1 MEPGGA
7 APGNS
12 VEFAAGAAPGA
23 LHSSVSFPLYFAP
36 GRGSAG
42 LRTCS
47 RGATPGSG
55 VEGRLWAR
63 LRRACDCCSA
73 LRRRPLGVASAALRL
88 LRHRDEPGRGP
99 WLLMRRSVGAG
110 AASVLVGARP
120 RAASMGA
127 GTARGPRIGGRHT
140 PSVSRVRG
148 RIAPE
153 FAGATLRLRSPCRV
167 EEL

>member
-1 MEPGGA
+1 MPRSKERCGA
-7 APGNS
+7 CWPSA
-12 VEFAAGAAPGA
+12 
-23 LHSSVSFPLYFAP
+23 VST
-36 GRGSAG
+36 RGSEVSAVVAVRRRSGG

-47 RGATPGSG
+47 RGATPGSC

-73 LRRRPLGVASAALRL
+73 LRRRPLGVASAAPRR
-88 LRHRDEPGRGP
+88 LRHRDEPGQGP

-110 AASVLVGARP
+110 AASVLVGIRP

-127 GTARGPRIGGRHT
+127 GTARGSRIGTRHT
-140 PSVSRVRG
+140 QSVFRVRG
-148 RIAPE
+148 RGAPE
-153 FAGATLRLRSPCRV
+153 FAGATLRLRSPCRI